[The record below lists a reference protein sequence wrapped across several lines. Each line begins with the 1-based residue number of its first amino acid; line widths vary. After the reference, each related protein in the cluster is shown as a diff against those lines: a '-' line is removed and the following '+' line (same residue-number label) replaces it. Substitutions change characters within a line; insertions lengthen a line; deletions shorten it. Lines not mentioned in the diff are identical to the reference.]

1 MSRATLLKLTLP
13 LMNRIK
19 SIDGLRAISIVM
31 VLLAHARPTMPRIL
45 TDHFFFDFIANAAL
59 GVRIFFVLSGY
70 LITKILI
77 IEEAKTGF
85 INIRHFFVRRILRIF
100 PIFYLYIL
108 VVVLLKI
115 SHIPNIIDKI
125 SDVVPAL
132 FYLWNYKFLW
142 VDTSGNANWFLGHF
156 WSLSMEEQFYLLWPF
171 AFAIFYSKNSGSL
184 FLRVLVAVIV
194 LMPVLRVMTYF
205 LMSDNRGQIGWMLH
219 TGGDSILIGCLGALV
234 EKTERFR
241 SVFVH
246 YLSNKWLVGFTL
258 IFLFVVSPI
267 LSISFGGS
275 YHLPFGISLD
285 NIFILILVFWIMYV
299 PTLFAKFLDHKV
311 MVHIGILSYS
321 LYVWQQIFLTDIH
334 KYWFNLFP
342 QNLIIVFLVGFFS
355 YYVIEKPILG
365 LKKKLKPAAAKN
377 SVDIPVV

>member
-1 MSRATLLKLTLP
+1 
-13 LMNRIK
+13 MNRIK

-31 VLLAHARPTMPRIL
+31 VLLAHAGPTMPQIL
-45 TDHFFFDFIANAAL
+45 RDHFLFDFVANATL

-70 LITKILI
+70 LITRILI
-77 IEEAKTGF
+77 VEEEKTGF
-85 INIRHFFVRRILRIF
+85 IHIGHFFIRRILRIF

-108 VVVLLKI
+108 VVVLLKL
-115 SHIPNIIDKI
+115 SHLPNIIEKT

-142 VDTSGNANWFLGHF
+142 VNISGNANWFLGHF
-156 WSLSMEEQFYLLWPF
+156 WSLSMEEQFYLFWPF
-171 AFAIFYSKNSGSL
+171 TFAIFYSKNSG
-184 FLRVLVAVIV
+184 LRFFQALVAVIV
-194 LMPVLRVMTYF
+194 LMPILRVGTYF
-205 LMSDNRGQIGWMLH
+205 LMSDNRGQIAWMLH
-219 TGGDSILIGCLGALV
+219 TGGDSILIGCLGALI
-234 EKTERFR
+234 EKTDKLK

-246 YLSNKWLVGFTL
+246 YLNNKWLIGVTL

-267 LSISFGGS
+267 LSVSYGGS

-285 NIFILILVFWIMYV
+285 NIFILILLFWIMYV
-299 PTLFAKFLDHKV
+299 PTLFSKFLDHKV
-311 MVHIGILSYS
+311 MVHIGMLSYS

-334 KYWFNLFP
+334 KYWFNAFP

-365 LKKKLKPAAAKN
+365 LKRKLKPMSPKN
-377 SVDIPVV
+377 SMEIPAV